1 MTFPPCPPWALACRW
16 CHRIRRT
23 VRDALLVCPDCDHA
37 AAPHP
42 APKET
47 R

>member
-1 MTFPPCPPWALACRW
+1 MTFPPRRPWALACRW

-23 VRDALLVCPDCDHA
+23 VHGALLCPTCDHA
-37 AAPHP
+37 PTRT
-42 APKET
+42 ET